1 MNARTAFTRLL
12 PLCAI
17 FLSLILSMALVAFV
31 GANPVQAYV
40 DLFRGALADVFGFA
54 TTLVKATPLLFA
66 GLGVAI
72 ALQAGLYNIGAEGQ
86 IYLGA
91 LATAFAGL
99 YVHTWPLVHIP
110 LALLAA
116 VLGGGLWALLPALL
130 KLWRGVNEIITTLL
144 MNYIGIL
151 LVSVVV
157 AGPLMER
164 GAPSPYSRPLD
175 HSAQLPIIIGSTLGL
190 ALALQFLLTR
200 TPYGFQLRMT
210 GTKPSVAA
218 YAGVNVPRTLLL
230 AMVVSGG
237 LAGLA
242 GASEVMGLKHRLFE
256 EVSPGYGYDAIVIA
270 FLGSGQPLSVIAM
283 AFFFGALRSG
293 ADIMQRSAGIPVA
306 IVFAIQGVAVLFL
319 ASSLAVQRRMMI
331 GQRRAREAETAKVY
345 ANPEAG

>member
-1 MNARTAFTRLL
+1 MSARTAFTRLL

-116 VLGGGLWALLPALL
+116 FLGGGLWALLPALL
-130 KLWRGVNEIITTLL
+130 MLWRGVNEIITTLL
-144 MNYIGIL
+144 MN
-151 LVSVVV
+151 
-157 AGPLMER
+157 
-164 GAPSPYSRPLD
+164 
-175 HSAQLPIIIGSTLGL
+175 
-190 ALALQFLLTR
+190 
-200 TPYGFQLRMT
+200 
-210 GTKPSVAA
+210 
-218 YAGVNVPRTLLL
+218 
-230 AMVVSGG
+230 
-237 LAGLA
+237 
-242 GASEVMGLKHRLFE
+242 
-256 EVSPGYGYDAIVIA
+256 
-270 FLGSGQPLSVIAM
+270 
-283 AFFFGALRSG
+283 
-293 ADIMQRSAGIPVA
+293 
-306 IVFAIQGVAVLFL
+306 
-319 ASSLAVQRRMMI
+319 
-331 GQRRAREAETAKVY
+331 
-345 ANPEAG
+345 